1 MATETTSSIDA
12 DLSLPSPVS
21 RAWNRL
27 IGHLRSYQ
35 PRVVYSPLY
44 LVDLGVTPVDILRA
58 ERILA
63 FLLAYGLLSPKRL
76 LRPEIATLWDLGLAH
91 GRRYLEKLRSPD
103 SLTEIVGT
111 EVWPELHQQAL
122 LAQRADGF
130 VDHLFDGSEQRHQTA
145 VKVVNVFL

>member
-1 MATETTSSIDA
+1 
-12 DLSLPSPVS
+12 
-21 RAWNRL
+21 
-27 IGHLRSYQ
+27 
-35 PRVVYSPLY
+35 
-44 LVDLGVTPVDILRA
+44 VDILRA

-111 EVWPELHQQAL
+111 EVWPELWVDRDIDYDRAKQLIDANTIVEESPQQPWRCRKCGEENEGQFA
-122 LAQRADGF
+122 ACWNCGTEAR
-130 VDHLFDGSEQRHQTA
+130 
-145 VKVVNVFL
+145 